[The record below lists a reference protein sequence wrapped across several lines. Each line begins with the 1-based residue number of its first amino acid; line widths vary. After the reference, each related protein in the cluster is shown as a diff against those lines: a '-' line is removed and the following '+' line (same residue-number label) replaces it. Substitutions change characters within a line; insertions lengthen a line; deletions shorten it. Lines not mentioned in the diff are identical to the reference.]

1 MTMSLLADLSKELEA
16 LVARVTPAVASVEHR
31 GGQGSGVV
39 LAPDGYL
46 LTNAHVVRE
55 PGRRGRNGTV
65 KVQLAEG
72 RSLLG
77 RVVGADPRTDLAV
90 VKLEANGLPS
100 LRLDEAHEP
109 VVGRLV
115 LAIGNPLR
123 LERTVTFGVVSA
135 LDRSLQ
141 GPGGVLI
148 EGLIQT
154 DAAVNPGNSGGP
166 LVDAE
171 GRVIGINT
179 AAVPFAQSIGFAI
192 PARTATWVT
201 SVLIQRGRIDR
212 PVLGIAARGL
222 PLEGDQRLS
231 AGQSRA
237 VRVFEVVPD
246 SPAARA
252 GLRDGDF
259 ILAANGHAL
268 SSIDDLQRV
277 LVLASPET
285 VRFNVLRDTT
295 TREITAGPFGYAA

>member
-1 MTMSLLADLSKELEA
+1 
-16 LVARVTPAVASVEHR
+16 V
-31 GGQGSGVV
+31 
-39 LAPDGYL
+39 
-46 LTNAHVVRE
+46 
-55 PGRRGRNGTV
+55 GTD
-65 KVQLAEG
+65 A
-72 RSLLG
+72 
-77 RVVGADPRTDLAV
+77 RTDLAV
-90 VKLEANGLPS
+90 VKIDASQLPS
-100 LRLDEAHEP
+100 LSLDDDHEP

-123 LERTVTFGVVSA
+123 LERSVTFGVVSA
-135 LDRSLQ
+135 LDRSLA
-141 GPGGVLI
+141 GPGGGPI

-179 AAVPFAQSIGFAI
+179 AAVPFAQGIGFAI

-222 PLEGDQRLS
+222 PVEADQLAS
-231 AGQSRA
+231 AGQRRA
-237 VRVFEVVPD
+237 IRVFEVVPD

-252 GLRDGDF
+252 GFRDGDL

-268 SSIDDLQRV
+268 SSVDDLQRV
-277 LVLASPET
+277 LVLSSPAT
-285 VRFNVLRDTT
+285 VRFNVLRDATT
-295 TREITAGPFGYAA
+295 QELTAGPFGYAA